1 MKKEI
6 KKYLIAGIA
15 VVCMLLL
22 TSCQDL
28 PNGERPFDYGPAKW
42 VSESGDL
49 WFEVIRKV
57 TDARFWTV
65 RSRWEMKYSN
75 VKWDLI

>member
-28 PNGERPFDYGPAKW
+28 PNGERPFDYGPAK
-42 VSESGDL
+42 
-49 WFEVIRKV
+49 
-57 TDARFWTV
+57 
-65 RSRWEMKYSN
+65 
-75 VKWDLI
+75 